1 MKLCISL
8 SMFNSKCL
16 VYYFIF
22 AIFQIYKY
30 LVFYYDESNENNGN
44 DEKNGD
50 ILDNNKLFH
59 SFCFFLGYLLN
70 IFPSLINQRNSKTHE
85 DFIINES
92 KGERSQSIKYIYSK
106 TFVKNLS
113 TKDIIIFFFKMFYLI
128 NNRFY

>member
-8 SMFNSKCL
+8 SMFNSKCFF
-16 VYYFIF
+16 YYVLF

-30 LVFYYDESNENNGN
+30 LVFYYDENRENNAKNENDKKKGN
-44 DEKNGD
+44 

-70 IFPSLINQRNSKTHE
+70 IFPSLINQRNLKTHE

-92 KGERSQSIKYIYSK
+92 KGERSQSIKYIYNKS
-106 TFVKNLS
+106 FVKNLS
-113 TKDIIIFFFKMFYLI
+113 TKDIIIFFLYVLS
-128 NNRFY
+128 Y